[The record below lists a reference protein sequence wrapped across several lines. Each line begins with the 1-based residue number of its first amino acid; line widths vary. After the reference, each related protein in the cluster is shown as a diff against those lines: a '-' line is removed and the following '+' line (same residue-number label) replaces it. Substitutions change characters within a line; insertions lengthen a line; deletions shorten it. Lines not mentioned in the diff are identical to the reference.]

1 MRKIFLR
8 SDKKERCYLML
19 TELQVKNAKPKEKY
33 YMLRDDRGLNLRVD
47 PSGRKYWILRYW
59 ENKKEHQLSL
69 GPYPELSLKDAR
81 LRRDEIQTQRA
92 KGESPSRKSDKKPET
107 FSDVTNEW
115 LKIRMSDKAESYMR
129 MVRLRIKKHVLSF
142 IGKRPIGEIT
152 PKDVLQI
159 CRRIE
164 DDGHEETAR
173 RVKTIIGQVFR
184 FAVASDLIN
193 FDPTYALNGALK
205 PLHREHYAT
214 LINPDDII
222 ILMKAIKAYPYTIMR
237 CALLFSVYTFARPGE
252 VRSAEWSEIKDDVW
266 DIPAEK
272 MKMKRRH
279 IVPLSKQVKE
289 IIEELRPLTGKG
301 RYLFPSPRN
310 NGNCMSDNG
319 VRIAL
324 RVMGFTKEQIT
335 PHGFRAMFST
345 IANEHGINR
354 DVIERRLAHVEN
366 NTVRGAYNHAEYMP
380 ERIKLMQ
387 WWADYLDDLAE
398 K

>member
-129 MVRLRIKKHVLSF
+129 MVRLRIKKHVLPF

-354 DVIERRLAHVEN
+354 DVIERQLAHVEN

-387 WWADYLDDLAE
+387 WWADYLDALAG